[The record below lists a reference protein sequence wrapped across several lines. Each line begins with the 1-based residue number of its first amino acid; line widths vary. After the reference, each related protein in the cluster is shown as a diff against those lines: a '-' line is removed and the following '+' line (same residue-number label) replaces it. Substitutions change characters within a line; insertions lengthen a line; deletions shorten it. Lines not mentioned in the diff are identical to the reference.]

1 MGLLIS
7 SCKIR
12 KNCTMLAKIG
22 PCLMI
27 VLLMWNLLLEEIPL
41 ARDNSD
47 FVFDCG
53 EWCIVR
59 AVVGTVTGVVVL
71 LLCIY
76 LTRDKWARQREDEE
90 PPGLVV

>member
-1 MGLLIS
+1 MS
-7 SCKIR
+7 
-12 KNCTMLAKIG
+12 AED
-22 PCLMI
+22 I
-27 VLLMWNLLLEEIPL
+27 VLQQVVNQGGSGVPL

-53 EWCIVR
+53 VWCIVR

-76 LTRDKWARQREDEE
+76 LTRDKWARQREDED
-90 PPGLVV
+90 PSNV

>member
-1 MGLLIS
+1 MSAEDILLQQVVNQGGS
-7 SCKIR
+7 
-12 KNCTMLAKIG
+12 G
-22 PCLMI
+22 
-27 VLLMWNLLLEEIPL
+27 VPL

-53 EWCIVR
+53 AWCVVR
-59 AVVGTVTGVVVL
+59 TVVGTVTGVVVL
-71 LLCIY
+71 LLCIR